1 MEEKLER
8 IELQQEQ
15 ILKQQ
20 ERIAQQHAKILG
32 HFDISELDAAKTQ
45 RQMDHVAMTVE
56 RLNIQVSQA
65 TQGPLDKV
73 SQLERQLAEKA
84 ANDTISAQR
93 IVTLEDE
100 VVKLRIDK
108 AKLES
113 RVRFLEQAKSGP
125 PPPISALSDK

>member
-8 IELQQEQ
+8 IELQLER
-15 ILKQQ
+15 LVLQQ
-20 ERIAQQHAKILG
+20 AKILG
-32 HFDISELDAAKTQ
+32 HSEIRELDAAKTQ
-45 RQMDHVAMTVE
+45 RQIDHVAMTVE